1 MTLPGRF
8 RLPVSLRVETYE
20 IRESTLVKL
29 TDAEAS
35 ALLKAFAARYL
46 PQQMIAG
53 RIQQTQQ
60 TIQRNGDIYRLR
72 GSYLCQEMLGREK
85 REGNGESNGQASG
98 QSGERGTG

>member
-8 RLPVSLRVETYE
+8 WLPVSLRVETYE
-20 IRESTLVKL
+20 IRESISETLSAQEA
-29 TDAEAS
+29 DAQM
-35 ALLKAFAARYL
+35 KAFSARYL
-46 PQQMIAG
+46 PQQMIGGQILEA
-53 RIQQTQQ
+53 QQ
-60 TIQRNGDIYRLR
+60 RVLREKGVYRLR